1 MFLDSTFLIQNLVEM
16 LTSNIIG
23 IIDRNSNSLEFLIQ
37 TDIML
42 TLIQRYAVNAS
53 IDEYAMMVNF

>member
-1 MFLDSTFLIQNLVEM
+1 VYLDSSFLIQNLVEM

-23 IIDRNSNSLEFLIQ
+23 IIDRNSNSLELLIQ
-37 TDIML
+37 TDTIL